1 MKFFQFLDMPVV
13 QGSCFI
19 SVEESPQCMACFAD
33 LSIDFFVQKTI
44 PDDYATQVFEDIDIF
59 KLGVIYGHSWCRV
72 VGVWC

>member
-1 MKFFQFLDMPVV
+1 
-13 QGSCFI
+13 
-19 SVEESPQCMACFAD
+19 MACFAD